1 MEILLGIV
9 LACLAIKLCV
19 LIHRAEHFIKA
30 KTDMETYKLEKEK
43 EFTRLAELDGQSVGD
58 YNEF

>member
-1 MEILLGIV
+1 MQILLGI
-9 LACLAIKLCV
+9 LATGLAIKLFL

-43 EFTRLAELDGQSVGD
+43 EYAQQAELAGQSVGD
-58 YNEF
+58 Y